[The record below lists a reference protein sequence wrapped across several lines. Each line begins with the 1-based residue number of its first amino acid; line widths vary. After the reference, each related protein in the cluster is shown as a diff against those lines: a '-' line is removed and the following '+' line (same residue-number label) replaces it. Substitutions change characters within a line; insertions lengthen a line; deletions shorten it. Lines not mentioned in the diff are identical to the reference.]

1 MPVVDVAERNR
12 RSAERLRELG
22 DRLTDEEL
30 ERTID
35 DPWTAAALF
44 AHVAF
49 WDRFVLQRWRLAA
62 DRGEATPAPIDDDL
76 LDRVNDASLP
86 QWLAIPPRAAVA
98 QCLEAAALV
107 DDHVA
112 GVPTDV
118 VEALVREGRERL
130 VDRSLHRG
138 DHLATI
144 GSAFAPAPS

>member
-1 MPVVDVAERNR
+1 VDVADRNR
-12 RSAERLRELG
+12 WSAERLRELG

-30 ERTID
+30 VRTID
-35 DPWTAAALF
+35 EPWTAAALF

-49 WDRFVLQRWRLAA
+49 WDRFVLERWRLAA
-62 DRGEATPAPIDDDL
+62 DRGEATPTPLDQDL

-86 QWLAIPPRAAVA
+86 QWLAIPPPAAVA

-107 DDHVA
+107 DEHVA
-112 GVPTDV
+112 GLAPDV
-118 VEALVREGRERL
+118 VDALVREGRERL

-144 GSAFAPAPS
+144 AAAFAAGSS

>member
-1 MPVVDVAERNR
+1 VDVADRNR
-12 RSAERLRELG
+12 RAAERLRELG

-30 ERTID
+30 ARTID

-49 WDRFVLQRWRLAA
+49 WDRFVLERWRLAA
-62 DRGEATPAPIDDDL
+62 ARGETTPAPMDDDL

-86 QWLAIPPRAAVA
+86 QWLAIPSRAAVA
-98 QCLEAAALV
+98 ECLDAAALV
-107 DDHVA
+107 DEHVA
-112 GVPTDV
+112 GLAADV
-118 VEALVREGRERL
+118 IEALVREGRERL

-144 GSAFAPAPS
+144 ESAFGQGPG

>member
-1 MPVVDVAERNR
+1 VDIADRNR
-12 RSAERLRELG
+12 RAAERLRELG

-30 ERTID
+30 ARTID

-49 WDRFVLQRWRLAA
+49 WDRFVLERWRLAA
-62 DRGEATPAPIDDDL
+62 VRGEPTPAPMDDDL

-86 QWLAIPPRAAVA
+86 QWLAIPSRAAVA
-98 QCLEAAALV
+98 ECLDAAALV
-107 DDHVA
+107 DEHVA
-112 GVPTDV
+112 GLAADV
-118 VEALVREGRERL
+118 IEALVREGRERL

-144 GSAFAPAPS
+144 ESAFGQGPG

>member
-1 MPVVDVAERNR
+1 MVDVADRNR

-30 ERTID
+30 ARTID

-49 WDRFVLQRWRLAA
+49 WDRFVLERWRLAA
-62 DRGEATPAPIDDDL
+62 ERGDATPTALDQPL
-76 LDRVNDASLP
+76 LDRLNDATLP

-98 QCLEAAALV
+98 ECLDAAGLV
-107 DDHVA
+107 DEHLA
-112 GVPTDV
+112 GIDPEVLET
-118 VEALVREGRERL
+118 LVREGRERL

-144 GSAFAPAPS
+144 EAAFAPRSG